1 MNSRLRNSVQL
12 FGSASVIFGLAVGGY
27 QYPPAVL
34 PFMIYVAAAVA
45 LVIYENSKKK
55 EDQDR
60 R

>member
-27 QYPPAVL
+27 HYPLAVL
-34 PFMIYVAAAVA
+34 PFGVYVAAAIG
-45 LVIYENSKKK
+45 LVIYENSKRK

>member
-1 MNSRLRNSVQL
+1 
-12 FGSASVIFGLAVGGY
+12 LAVGGY